1 MSSSLQLGLMVGPAI
16 ALPVPE
22 SVIDALV
29 SVEATQ
35 GDNGPGVFTL
45 KFTMSNSSVL
55 PTLFL
60 LAGGSPFPIVRVVL
74 TATVNGSVAVLAD
87 GVVTQAQVLPGNDA
101 GHSILQVTG
110 EDLGKLMDKLDL
122 TGLPFPAMPAE
133 AAVALVL
140 AKYAMLGVVPLIIPS
155 ILLDV
160 PIPTAKVPAQ
170 QGTDLK
176 YITALAKK
184 VGYVFYLSPGPV
196 PGVCTAYWGPRI
208 KVGVPQPALNLDM
221 DAHSNATSITF
232 TYKPQKATLP
242 IVFIQNEQTHIPIP
256 IPIPPITPLNPPLGL
271 VNLPPSNTTPL
282 KETAKYTPAQAI
294 MVGIA
299 AAANSADTVEAEGS
313 LDVLRYGRILAAR
326 QLVGVRGAGLAFD
339 GLYYVS
345 EVRHSVKRGEFTQ
358 KFKLSRNGLISTVPV
373 VAA

>member
-1 MSSSLQLGLMVGPAI
+1 MSSSLQLGL
-16 ALPVPE
+16 
-22 SVIDALV
+22 LV
-29 SVEATQ
+29 
-35 GDNGPGVFTL
+35 GPGVPVPVPQAVIEALTGIEVTARDVGASAFTL
-45 KFTMSNSSVL
+45 QFTMSNSSPL

-60 LAGGSPFPIVRVVL
+60 FAGGAPFPIVRVVV
-74 TATVNGSVAVLAD
+74 TATVNGTVGVLAD
-87 GVVTQAQVLPGNDA
+87 GVVTQTQVLPGSDA
-101 GHSILQVTG
+101 AHSVLQVTG
-110 EDLGKLMDKLDL
+110 EDLTRLMDKLDL

-140 AKYAMLGVVPLIIPS
+140 AKYAVLGVVPLVVPS
-155 ILLDV
+155 IMLDV
-160 PIPTAKVPAQ
+160 PIPTDRIPTQ

-184 VGYVFYLSPGPV
+184 VGYVFYLDPGPL
-196 PGVCTAYWGPRI
+196 PGMSVAYWGPRI
-208 KVGVPQPALNLDM
+208 KVGAPQPALNLDM
-221 DAHSNATSITF
+221 DAHTNSAKITF
-232 TYKPQKATLP
+232 TYKPQAATMP
-242 IVFIQNEQTHIPIP
+242 IVYIQNQQTHVPFP

-271 VNLPPSNTTPL
+271 LNPPPSNTMPL

-299 AAANSADTVEAEGS
+299 AAANTADTVEGEGS
-313 LDVLRYGRILAAR
+313 LDVLRYGRILTPR
-326 QLVGVRGAGLAFD
+326 SLVGVRGAGLAFD

-345 EVRHSVKRGEFTQ
+345 EVKHSIKRGAFAQ

>member
-1 MSSSLQLGLMVGPAI
+1 MSSSLQLGL
-16 ALPVPE
+16 
-22 SVIDALV
+22 LV
-29 SVEATQ
+29 
-35 GDNGPGVFTL
+35 GPGVPIPVPQAVIEALVGIEVTARDVGASAFTL
-45 KFTMSNSSVL
+45 QFTMSNSSPL

-60 LAGGSPFPIVRVVL
+60 FAGGAPFPIVRVVV
-74 TATVNGSVAVLAD
+74 TATVNGTVGVLAD
-87 GVVTQAQVLPGNDA
+87 GVVTQTQVLPGSDA
-101 GHSILQVTG
+101 AHSVLQVTG
-110 EDLGKLMDKLDL
+110 EDLTRLMDKLDL

-140 AKYAMLGVVPLIIPS
+140 AKYAVLGVVPLVVPS
-155 ILLDV
+155 IMLDV
-160 PIPTAKVPAQ
+160 PIPTDRIPTQ

-184 VGYVFYLSPGPV
+184 VGYVFYLDPGPL
-196 PGVCTAYWGPRI
+196 PGMSVAYWGPRI
-208 KVGVPQPALNLDM
+208 KVGAPQPALNLDM
-221 DAHSNATSITF
+221 DAHTNSAKITF
-232 TYKPQKATLP
+232 TYKPQAATMP
-242 IVFIQNEQTHIPIP
+242 IVYIQNQQTHVPFP

-271 VNLPPSNTTPL
+271 LNPPPSNTMPL

-299 AAANSADTVEAEGS
+299 AAANTADTVEGEGS
-313 LDVLRYGRILAAR
+313 LDVLRYGRILTPR
-326 QLVGVRGAGLAFD
+326 SLVGVRGAGLAFD

-345 EVRHSVKRGEFTQ
+345 EVKHSIKRGAFAQ